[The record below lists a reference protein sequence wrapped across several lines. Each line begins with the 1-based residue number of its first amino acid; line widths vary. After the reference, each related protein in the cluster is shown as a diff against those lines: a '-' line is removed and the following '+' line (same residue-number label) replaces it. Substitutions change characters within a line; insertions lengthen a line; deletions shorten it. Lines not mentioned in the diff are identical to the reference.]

1 MALNVWLSM
10 IKKID
15 DENLFMQMPKIPDY
29 SSLQQLDEDWM
40 IILAQI
46 VLHKRATIEKL
57 ACILSM
63 EQSEILQHINSMLMC
78 GLIRERNSELY
89 IVNSYLNNAISEIL
103 SINEFI

>member
-15 DENLFMQMPKIPDY
+15 GEDLFMQMPKIPDY

-46 VLHKRATIEKL
+46 VLHKRVTVEKL
-57 ACILSM
+57 SFVLGL
-63 EQSEILQHINSMLMC
+63 EQSEILPHINSMLMC
-78 GLIRERNSELY
+78 GLIVERNSELY
-89 IVNSYLNNAISEIL
+89 IINSYLNKAISEIL
-103 SINEFI
+103 TKNELI